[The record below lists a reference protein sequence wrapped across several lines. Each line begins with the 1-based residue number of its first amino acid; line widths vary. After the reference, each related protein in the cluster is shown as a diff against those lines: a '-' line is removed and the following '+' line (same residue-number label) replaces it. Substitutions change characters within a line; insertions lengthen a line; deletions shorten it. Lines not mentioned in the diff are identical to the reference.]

1 MSIENTNLSEFT
13 PRVKKLINEIIDAV
27 NTTVGDLRDYVT
39 STALATALSA
49 YVSLTGT
56 QTLTNKT
63 LTSPTINGGTSTAL
77 EKVTA
82 VSAAGAIT
90 IAQGIVAVT
99 ATSAAALTLA
109 APSSVNG
116 TIIRIVSTTA
126 FAHTVTFTGGTLADG
141 TATAKTTATFAAYA
155 GAHIAVMAYGSKWY
169 LIDSVAATLA

>member
-27 NTTVGDLRDYVT
+27 NTAV
-39 STALATALSA
+39 
-49 YVSLTGT
+49 
-56 QTLTNKT
+56 
-63 LTSPTINGGTSTAL
+63 
-77 EKVTA
+77 KVTA

-109 APSSVNG
+109 APSSVDG

-126 FAHTVTFTGGTLADG
+126 FAHKVTFTGGTLKDG

-155 GAHIAVMAYGSKWY
+155 GAQITVMAYGSNWY